1 MVSSGMVKIVVSKID
16 RRREKVKRED
26 FLTSGTDGTVGR
38 ADRYDTYAPNICCPE
53 YPVTIIIIT
62 GQGHGSRVEL

>member
-16 RRREKVKRED
+16 RKREKVKTED

-38 ADRYDTYAPNICCPE
+38 AARYDTYTPNI
-53 YPVTIIIIT
+53 V
-62 GQGHGSRVEL
+62 